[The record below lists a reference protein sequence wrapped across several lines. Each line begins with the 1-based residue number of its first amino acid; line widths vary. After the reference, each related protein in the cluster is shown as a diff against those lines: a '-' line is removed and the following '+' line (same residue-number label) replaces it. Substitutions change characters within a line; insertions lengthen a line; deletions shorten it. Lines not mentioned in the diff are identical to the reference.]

1 MDYDYVIDVA
11 AGSHACIAGYSS
23 VQAYITAVSEYYR
36 RSGER
41 GGMKMGGGKRGKKK
55 V

>member
-41 GGMKMGGGKRGKKK
+41 GEMKMGGGKRGKKK